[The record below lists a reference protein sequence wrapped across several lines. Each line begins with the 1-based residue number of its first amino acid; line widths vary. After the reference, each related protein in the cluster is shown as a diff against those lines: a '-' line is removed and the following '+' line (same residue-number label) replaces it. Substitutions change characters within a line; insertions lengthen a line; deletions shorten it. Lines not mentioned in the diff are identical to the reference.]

1 MKVSDL
7 HQQRLFTAEADE
19 TLDEAADRMRWHAIG
34 ALPVF
39 DATHHLVGII
49 TERDLIAAIA
59 EGADAS
65 TTPVSDYIL
74 GSRGRRNTA
83 SLDRE

>member
-19 TLDEAADRMRWHAIG
+19 TLDEVADRMRWHAIA

-39 DATHHLVGII
+39 DASM
-49 TERDLIAAIA
+49 RARS
-59 EGADAS
+59 S
-65 TTPVSDYIL
+65 TVIGVHPW
-74 GSRGRRNTA
+74 TA
-83 SLDRE
+83 